1 MKKILL
7 AAVALF
13 CMTLMTVSLTS
24 CSKSDNSVEPAFPTV
39 KMADV
44 VKLYTVPQSLYKL
57 DAQDEILP
65 SYVVVDGLYK
75 DKDGNELMYDFS
87 QIIEAKI
94 DENSK
99 FANTFTVDISKLAR
113 HGYIKL
119 VPNTDDDGFIDIW
132 GDTAGGGVSEV
143 FFDMQIKN
151 KAGETLTQN
160 VRVKYIDVSHV
171 VISKNVSLAELDEK
185 MTYLVDPK
193 LPELPELELG
203 NKPFERF
210 VDSAHSDTYDLLK
223 AELTDD
229 YKLRIYT
236 IGMPSDPGTPSTVK
250 YTFTRKL
257 VGIPDIV
264 PEEDLILVNFS
275 INVALY
281 LHE

>member
-24 CSKSDNSVEPAFPTV
+24 CSKSDNSVEPAFPAV

-65 SYVVVDGLYK
+65 YYVVVDGLYK

>member
-24 CSKSDNSVEPAFPTV
+24 CSKSDNSVEPAFQTV

-65 SYVVVDGLYK
+65 YYVVVDGLYK

-132 GDTAGGGVSEV
+132 GDTAEIGR
-143 FFDMQIKN
+143 
-151 KAGETLTQN
+151 A
-160 VRVKYIDVSHV
+160 HV
-171 VISKNVSLAELDEK
+171 
-185 MTYLVDPK
+185 
-193 LPELPELELG
+193 
-203 NKPFERF
+203 
-210 VDSAHSDTYDLLK
+210 
-223 AELTDD
+223 
-229 YKLRIYT
+229 
-236 IGMPSDPGTPSTVK
+236 
-250 YTFTRKL
+250 
-257 VGIPDIV
+257 
-264 PEEDLILVNFS
+264 
-275 INVALY
+275 
-281 LHE
+281 

>member
-24 CSKSDNSVEPAFPTV
+24 CSKIDNSVEPAFPAV

-57 DAQDEILP
+57 DSQDEILP
-65 SYVVVDGLYK
+65 YYVVVDGLYK

-99 FANTFTVDISKLAR
+99 YAKTFTVDISKLAR

-119 VPNTDDDGFIDIW
+119 VPNTDDDAFLDIW
-132 GDTAGGGVSEV
+132 ANTAGGGVSES
-143 FFDMQIKN
+143 FFDMQITN

-160 VRVKYIDVSHV
+160 VRVKYIDVSNV
-171 VISKNVSLAELDEK
+171 VISKSVALAELDEK
-185 MTYLVDPK
+185 KTYIVDPK
-193 LPELPELELG
+193 LPELPEFELE

-229 YKLRIYT
+229 YKLRVYT
-236 IGMPSDPGTPSTVK
+236 IGMPSDPGTPSTAK